1 MNKDAVVA
9 ICFGYPA
16 FIKNKIGLKNMPP
29 PIPIIPE
36 VKPIAEPIKNEII
49 FGIEFILIWS
59 SLNDL
64 LSINKKIPAMIN
76 ITNNNIS
83 NNSLVRDIEA
93 LKNEKGIEP
102 IK

>member
-36 VKPIAEPIKNEII
+36 VKPIIEPIKSEII
-49 FGIEFILIWS
+49 FGIEFILI
-59 SLNDL
+59 
-64 LSINKKIPAMIN
+64 
-76 ITNNNIS
+76 
-83 NNSLVRDIEA
+83 
-93 LKNEKGIEP
+93 
-102 IK
+102 

>member
-1 MNKDAVVA
+1 
-9 ICFGYPA
+9 
-16 FIKNKIGLKNMPP
+16 L
-29 PIPIIPE
+29 
-36 VKPIAEPIKNEII
+36 
-49 FGIEFILIWS
+49 
-59 SLNDL
+59 LNDL

-93 LKNEKGIEP
+93 PKNEKGIEP